1 MHAIQKKD
9 AVGNLSEAIDYEE
22 AKDLLKQMR
31 WENRISTG
39 YEALDGVLGGL
50 VRGNVTLIAGRPA
63 MGRSSFVS
71 AEGSSSAQT
80 TGSMESSLK
89 PRSSMTSISL
99 RKSGFA

>member
-39 YEALDGVLGGL
+39 YEVLDGVLGGL

-63 MGRSSFVS
+63 MGRSSFALNMVS
-71 AEGSSSAQT
+71 RLSQQLSGPESAY
-80 TGSMESSLK
+80 L
-89 PRSSMTSISL
+89 
-99 RKSGFA
+99 